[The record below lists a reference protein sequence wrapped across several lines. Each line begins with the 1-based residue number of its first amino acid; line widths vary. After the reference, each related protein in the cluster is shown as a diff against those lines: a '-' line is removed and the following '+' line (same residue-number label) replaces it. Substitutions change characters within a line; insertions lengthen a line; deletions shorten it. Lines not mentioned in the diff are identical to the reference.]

1 MRPND
6 VRFGSL
12 LVALGWA
19 QPVLDFVHLH
29 MALQALI
36 DDFRQKIQQLDDE
49 LTRTR
54 RINRQPNTDVDAPAN
69 VRYWG

>member
-29 MALQALI
+29 MALQAFI
-36 DDFRQKIQQLDDE
+36 DDFRQKIQQLDK
-49 LTRTR
+49 
-54 RINRQPNTDVDAPAN
+54 
-69 VRYWG
+69 